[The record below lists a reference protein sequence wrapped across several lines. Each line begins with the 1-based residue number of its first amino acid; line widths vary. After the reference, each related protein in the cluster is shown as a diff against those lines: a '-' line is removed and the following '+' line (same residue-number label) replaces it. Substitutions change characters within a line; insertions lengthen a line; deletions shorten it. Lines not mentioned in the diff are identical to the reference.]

1 MGKMAGSL
9 AGVST
14 PNDIFM
20 SNDTNPQIIAELLA
34 AQEAGETVV
43 LATIIKTRGS
53 TPRHAGA
60 KMILYENGR
69 SSGTIG
75 GGELEARVRA
85 VAQEVLQDGQPRTIP
100 YTLIEPERG
109 DPGVCGGELEV
120 YCERYQPP
128 ATVLVLGCG
137 HVGQAVASLAKWMGY
152 RVVVNDDRPELVS
165 PDVIPEADIYIP
177 GSIEDVQKT
186 APISGNTFVVVVTRN
201 VTVDRHI
208 LPALAQSPAP
218 YIGVMGS
225 RRRWA
230 ETVRLLQEDGLTETD
245 LARFHSPIGLELNAE
260 DPSEIAISIMA
271 EIIMLRRQGT
281 GKRMS
286 N

>member
-1 MGKMAGSL
+1 
-9 AGVST
+9 
-14 PNDIFM
+14 M
-20 SNDTNPQIIAELLA
+20 SQLLA

-43 LATIIKTRGS
+43 LATIIKASGS

-60 KMILYENGR
+60 KMIFYENGR

-75 GGELEARVRA
+75 GGELESRVREIA
-85 VAQEVLQDGQPRTIP
+85 KEVMADGRPRTIP
-100 YTLIEPERG
+100 YSLVDTKRG

-128 ATVLVLGCG
+128 ATVLVMGCG

-152 RVVVNDDRPELVS
+152 RVVVSDDRAELAS
-165 PDVIPEADIYIP
+165 PDVIPEADVYVP
-177 GSIEDVQKT
+177 GSIDDVMAA
-186 APISGNTFVVVVTRN
+186 APITRNTSIVVVTRN
-201 VTVDRHI
+201 VMVDRQI
-208 LPALAQSPAP
+208 LPALAQSPAST
-218 YIGVMGS
+218 IGVMGS

-230 ETVRLLQEDGLTETD
+230 ETIRLLKEDGLSETD
-245 LARFHSPIGLELNAE
+245 LSRFHSPIGLELNAE
-260 DPSEIAISIMA
+260 DPHEIAISIMA

-286 N
+286 S

>member
-1 MGKMAGSL
+1 
-9 AGVST
+9 
-14 PNDIFM
+14 M
-20 SNDTNPQIIAELLA
+20 SNDTNPQIVAKLLA

-60 KMILYENGR
+60 KMIFYENGR

-75 GGELEARVRA
+75 GGELEARVRTI
-85 VAQEVLQDGQPRTIP
+85 AQEVLQDGQPRTIP
-100 YTLIEPERG
+100 YTLVDAERG

-152 RVVVNDDRPELVS
+152 RVVVSDDRPELVS

-186 APISGNTFVVVVTRN
+186 APITRQHIRRRRHPQCNRRSPHSAHPRPVTR
-201 VTVDRHI
+201 TLHWRDG
-208 LPALAQSPAP
+208 QSPPLGRNHPPAARRWP
-218 YIGVMGS
+218 HRSRFGTFSFSHRPGTQ
-225 RRRWA
+225 RRRPQ
-230 ETVRLLQEDGLTETD
+230 RNC
-245 LARFHSPIGLELNAE
+245 H
-260 DPSEIAISIMA
+260 
-271 EIIMLRRQGT
+271 
-281 GKRMS
+281 
-286 N
+286 

>member
-1 MGKMAGSL
+1 
-9 AGVST
+9 
-14 PNDIFM
+14 M
-20 SNDTNPQIIAELLA
+20 SNDRNPQILNELLA

-43 LATIIKTRGS
+43 LATITKAHGS

-75 GGELEARVRA
+75 GGELEAQVRQ
-85 VAQEVLQDGQPRTIP
+85 VAQEVLQNGQPRTIP
-100 YTLIEPERG
+100 YSLVDPKRG

-128 ATVLVLGCG
+128 ATVLVMGCG

-152 RVVVNDDRPELVS
+152 RVVAHDDRPELAT
-165 PDVIPEADIYIP
+165 PAALPEADIVVS
-177 GSIEDVQKT
+177 GSMAELLT
-186 APISGNTFVVVVTRN
+186 AAPITSNTFVVVVTRN
-201 VTVDRHI
+201 VGVDREI
-208 LPALAQSPAP
+208 LPVLAQSPAP

-230 ETVRLLQEDGLTETD
+230 ETQRLLQEDGLPEAD

-260 DPSEIAISIMA
+260 DPPEIAISIMA

-281 GKRMS
+281 GERMS
-286 N
+286 

>member
-1 MGKMAGSL
+1 
-9 AGVST
+9 
-14 PNDIFM
+14 M
-20 SNDTNPQIIAELLA
+20 SNDHNPQIVSALLA

-43 LATIIKTRGS
+43 LATIVKARGS

-69 SSGTIG
+69 SQGTIG
-75 GGELEARVRA
+75 GGELEARVRE
-85 VAQEVLQDGQPRTIP
+85 VAKDVFQDGKPRTIP
-100 YTLIEPERG
+100 YALVDAERG
-109 DPGVCGGELEV
+109 DPGVCGGELEI

-128 ATVLVLGCG
+128 NTVLVLGCG

-152 RVVVNDDRPELVS
+152 RVVVSDDRVELAS
-165 PDVIPEADIYIP
+165 PDVIPEADIYVP
-177 GSIEDVQKT
+177 GSINDVVKS
-186 APISGNTFVVVVTRN
+186 APIARSTYVVVVTRN
-201 VTVDRHI
+201 VLVDRQI
-208 LPALAQSPAP
+208 LPTLARSPAP

-230 ETVRLLQEDGLTETD
+230 ETVRLLKEDGLTEAE

-260 DPSEIAISIMA
+260 DPHEIAVSIMA

-281 GKRMS
+281 GQRMS
-286 N
+286 EQP

>member
-1 MGKMAGSL
+1 
-9 AGVST
+9 
-14 PNDIFM
+14 M
-20 SNDTNPQIIAELLA
+20 SNDNNPHILSELLA
-34 AQEAGETVV
+34 AQNAGETVV
-43 LATIIKTRGS
+43 LATIVKAHGS

-60 KMILYENGR
+60 KMIIYENGR

-75 GGELEARVRA
+75 GGELEARVREI
-85 VAQEVLQDGQPRTIP
+85 VQNVFQDGQPRTVP
-100 YTLIEPERG
+100 YSLVDTQRG

-128 ATVLVLGCG
+128 ATVLVMGCG

-152 RVVVNDDRPELVS
+152 RVVVNDDRAELVT
-165 PDVIPEADIYIP
+165 PEVIPEADVYVP
-177 GSIEDVQKT
+177 GGIEDVLNAT
-186 APISGNTFVVVVTRN
+186 PITRSTFVVAVTRN
-201 VTVDRHI
+201 VMVDRQI
-208 LPALAQSPAP
+208 LPALARSPAP

-225 RRRWA
+225 RRRWL
-230 ETVRLLQEDGLTETD
+230 ETVRLLQEDGLTEAEM
-245 LARFHSPIGLELNAE
+245 ARFHSPIGLELNAE
-260 DPSEIAISIMA
+260 DPHEIAISIMA

>member
-1 MGKMAGSL
+1 
-9 AGVST
+9 
-14 PNDIFM
+14 M
-20 SNDTNPQIIAELLA
+20 SNDHNPQIINELLA

-43 LATIIKTRGS
+43 LATIVKARGS

-75 GGELEARVRA
+75 GGELEARVRT
-85 VAQEVLQDGQPRTIP
+85 VAQEVFQDGQPRTIP
-100 YTLIEPERG
+100 YALVDPKRG
-109 DPGVCGGELEV
+109 DPGVCGGELEI

-128 ATVLVLGCG
+128 ATVLVMGCG

-152 RVVVNDDRPELVS
+152 RVVASDDRPELATAAAL
-165 PDVIPEADIYIP
+165 PEADVVVP
-177 GSIEDVQKT
+177 GSMDDLLSV
-186 APISGNTFVVVVTRN
+186 APITSNTFVVVVTRN
-201 VTVDRHI
+201 VGVDREI
-208 LPALAQSPAP
+208 LPTLARSPAP

-230 ETVRLLQEDGLTETD
+230 ETVRLLQEDGLPESA

-260 DPSEIAISIMA
+260 DPQEIAISILA
-271 EIIMLRRQGT
+271 EIVMLHRQGT
-281 GKRMS
+281 GERMS
-286 N
+286 H